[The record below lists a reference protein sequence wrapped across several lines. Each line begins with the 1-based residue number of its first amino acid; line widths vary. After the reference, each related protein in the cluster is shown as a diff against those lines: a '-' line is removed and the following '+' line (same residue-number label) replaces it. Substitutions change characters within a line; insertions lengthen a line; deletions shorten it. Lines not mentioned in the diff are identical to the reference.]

1 MSLKENDNSVI
12 ASGIVPRHDNLNNKA
27 NEVNKRLVLMCK
39 EQNIPFISHSEIVD
53 LSEHLNER
61 KLHLNHNG
69 IKVFA
74 EYFSVFLKK
83 FN

>member
-1 MSLKENDNSVI
+1 MSLKDNDNSVI
-12 ASGIVPRHDNLNNKA
+12 VSGIVPRHDNLNKKA
-27 NEVNKRLVLMCK
+27 TKVNNRLLLTYK
-39 EQNIPFISHSEIVD
+39 EREIPFIAHSENID
-53 LSEHLNER
+53 LSKHVNER

-74 EYFSVFLKK
+74 ENFSVFLK